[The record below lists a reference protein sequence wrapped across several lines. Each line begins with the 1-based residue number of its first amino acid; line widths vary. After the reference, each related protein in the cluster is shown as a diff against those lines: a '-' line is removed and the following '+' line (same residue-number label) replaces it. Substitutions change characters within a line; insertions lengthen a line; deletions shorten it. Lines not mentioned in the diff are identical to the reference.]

1 DQCNIRIYLN
11 YLDIIIPYN
20 DTKSSHLYKKNS
32 ENGVIQIIKR
42 NEEAE
47 NKIKDFLFY
56 ILRDELLKVN
66 KNRMWNNELSYD
78 LLLKCNPK
86 MFLIKYGKALIDE
99 GFEIRFKDKS
109 KRISKA
115 SGNLSFKII
124 NSNIDWLEVE
134 TIIVDENNVNDK
146 ILINFNDIKNG
157 IIETE
162 EGFIIINESDIELIT
177 KLYKFGL
184 KNDGILKISKYNL
197 YLINE
202 LYDKNII
209 NKNNESSELREL
221 YKKLNDFDNIN
232 KADLPINFNGNLRD
246 YQKSGFYWLYFLY
259 NYNLNGCLADDMGLG
274 KTIQTLCLLQKLKEE
289 KSILLNLLIAPVIT
303 LSNWELEINK
313 FASRLNYLI
322 HHGTNRINEAE
333 KFLNYDL
340 IITSYHTLKRDIEIF
355 SKLNFNYIILD
366 EAQYIKNSFSQVFKT
381 VKVLKSKH
389 RLSLTGTPIEN
400 NTLELWSQMEF
411 LNPNLLGTIKSFKSR
426 YTVPIE
432 YKNDIRSKEELRKII
447 YPFILRRKKQDV
459 AKDLPEKEE
468 IVLYLEM
475 KNDQKNI
482 YLKAKNYYK
491 MRINQIIN
499 SRGIKKSGI
508 YIIDALLRLRQVALY
523 PGIAKEDFQNI
534 SSCKMDQ
541 LRVMLEEIIS
551 ENHKVLIFSQ
561 FVKILKIIQDFLN
574 LKQYS
579 YSYIDGTIKHRERAI
594 KDFQEKE
601 DNKIFLL
608 SLKAGGVGINLT
620 SADYVIIFDPWWNP
634 AIENQAIDRAH
645 RIGQTKKVIIY
656 KYIVKNTIEEKILQL
671 QDRKKVLIND
681 LITEDNGLIKLLNK
695 EDILTLF
702 N

>member
-1 DQCNIRIYLN
+1 
-11 YLDIIIPYN
+11 
-20 DTKSSHLYKKNS
+20 
-32 ENGVIQIIKR
+32 
-42 NEEAE
+42 
-47 NKIKDFLFY
+47 
-56 ILRDELLKVN
+56 
-66 KNRMWNNELSYD
+66 
-78 LLLKCNPK
+78 
-86 MFLIKYGKALIDE
+86 LIDE
-99 GFEIRFKDKS
+99 GFEIRFKDKN

-115 SGNLSFKII
+115 RGNLSFKII

-134 TIIVDENNVNDK
+134 TDFLDADNVNEK

-157 IIETE
+157 IIETHK
-162 EGFIIINESDIELIT
+162 GYIIINENDIELIT
-177 KLYKFGL
+177 KLIKYGL
-184 KNDGILKISKYNL
+184 KSDGSLKISKYNL

-202 LYDKNII
+202 LFDKII
-209 NKNNESSELREL
+209 SNKNSETTEITEV
-221 YKKLNDFDNIN
+221 YKKLNNFESIN
-232 KADLPINFNGNLRD
+232 KTDLPVKFYCTLRD

-259 NYNLNGCLADDMGLG
+259 NYNINGCLADDMGLG

-289 KSILLNLLIAPVIT
+289 GNISLNLLIAPVIT

-313 FASRLNYLI
+313 FANQLNYVI
-322 HHGTNRINEAE
+322 HHGANRMNEGE
-333 KFLNYDL
+333 KLLNYDL

-355 SKLNFNYIILD
+355 SRLNFNYIILD

-381 VKVLKSKH
+381 VKILKSRH

-411 LNPNLLGTIKSFKSR
+411 LNPNLLGNIKNFKTR
-426 YTVPIE
+426 YTIPIE
-432 YKNDIRSKEELRKII
+432 SKNDIQTKEELKKII

-468 IVLYLEM
+468 IILFLEM
-475 KNDQKNI
+475 KNDQRNI
-482 YLKAKNYYK
+482 YLKAKNYYRMK
-491 MRINQIIN
+491 INQIIDSN
-499 SRGIKKSGI
+499 GIKRSGI
-508 YIIDALLRLRQVALY
+508 HIIDALLRLRQIALF

-534 SSCKMDQ
+534 SSCKIDQ
-541 LRVMLEEIIS
+541 LKIMLEEIIS

-561 FVKILKIIQDFLN
+561 FVKLLKIIQDYLN
-574 LKQYS
+574 FKEYN
-579 YSYIDGTIKHRERAI
+579 YSYIDGTIKHRERVI

-634 AIENQAIDRAH
+634 AMENQAIDRAH

-656 KYIVKNTIEEKILQL
+656 KYIVKNTIEEKILLL
-671 QDRKKVLIND
+671 QERKKNLIND
-681 LITEDNGLIKLLNK
+681 LITDDGSLLKLINK
-695 EDILTLF
+695 DDIMMLF